1 MTTIDG
7 KRYAKFDLHVHTAET
22 SKCGTVSAP
31 DLVRTYKNN
40 GYDGFVVTDHLHETY
55 ISLQNCRDDWQE
67 CVTRFLFGYQEAK
80 RVGDEIGF
88 TVALGAELRFPENDS
103 DYLLYGIDEAF
114 LRENPYLFNTDHA
127 SFFRKYGDKILIIHA
142 HPFRDCDVVFYDSIH
157 GLEVVNCNPRQKNR
171 NELALQLAKENP
183 HLIRVCGSDAHRP
196 GDEARAAVLFEDAPR
211 DSFEVRQAILGGR
224 MRLWCP
230 DSESI
235 IQESESMICAS
246 TR

>member
-80 RVGDEIGF
+80 RAGDEIGF
-88 TVALGAELRFPENDS
+88 AVALGA
-103 DYLLYGIDEAF
+103 
-114 LRENPYLFNTDHA
+114 
-127 SFFRKYGDKILIIHA
+127 
-142 HPFRDCDVVFYDSIH
+142 
-157 GLEVVNCNPRQKNR
+157 
-171 NELALQLAKENP
+171 LAKQRE
-183 HLIRVCGSDAHRP
+183 
-196 GDEARAAVLFEDAPR
+196 EAAAA
-211 DSFEVRQAILGGR
+211 
-224 MRLWCP
+224 
-230 DSESI
+230 
-235 IQESESMICAS
+235 
-246 TR
+246 